1 MTVQIRPVILS
12 GGTGTRLWPVSREG
26 MAKQLLP
33 LTDELT
39 MLQKTLSRVVGQP
52 GFGAPMVVG
61 SHAVRFTIKEQV
73 EKIAP
78 QAMIVLEPVR
88 RDTMPA
94 VLLAATIAAAEDE
107 NAVLA
112 VMPSDHIVTG
122 EDEFRAAVRTAAAR
136 VEQAGIAV
144 IGVKP
149 TEPATGYGYIR
160 PGAASGEGVMA
171 VERFVEKPDAATAAK
186 LIAEGCLW
194 NAGLFCFRAGWLIEA
209 MAKLYPEDVSRM
221 AEAVRRMHS
230 DLGMFIPGDAFG
242 DVHAISF
249 DHAFMEKTRDAHVV
263 AAGFTWSDVGDWNA
277 LWKVAAKDK
286 DGNAAKGDVVTVD
299 ARNNLVRAETR
310 TVCALGVDDLT
321 IVETADAV
329 LVAPREELAT
339 KEKLE
344 LEAKQQIADIEPLRT
359 EVFQLNY
366 QKAENVGKLLGDS
379 KQGMLSKRGSSVV
392 DVRTNKLFVQDTASR
407 LDDVR
412 RLIGQIDVA
421 VRQVL
426 IEARIVIVNDDFTR
440 ELGVRAG
447 VTGTKQNGND
457 GVYVTSG
464 SLESTDTSL
473 SSALENLRNG
483 NATPYPIDVP
493 TGGAANQRYNINL
506 PVASPA
512 GRLAFMVLGSDYIV
526 DLELSAAQAE
536 GRGEI
541 ISSPRVITANQKEA
555 SIEQGVEIPY
565 QQSASSGAT
574 TIQFKKAV
582 LSLKVKPLITPDN
595 RIILDLA
602 VTKDSVGKV
611 IVTSGGVNVPAIDTR
626 TLTTQVLVGDGETVV
641 LGGILETTRRD
652 TENKVPLIGDI
663 PVLGHLF
670 KNTIKVNN
678 KDELLIFVTPKI
690 LREGAKV
697 N

>member
-209 MAKLYPEDVSRM
+209 IAKLYPEDVSRM

-329 LVAPREELAT
+329 LVAPRDRAQDVKGLVDVLKASGRPVATEHLRNHRPWGWYQTMDLGERFRVKRIVVRPGAKLSLQRHHHRAEHWVVVRGAAEVTVDGTVKILHENESAYIPIGSVHRLANPGKIQVELIEVQTGTYLEED
-339 KEKLE
+339 
-344 LEAKQQIADIEPLRT
+344 DIERIEDEFGRT
-359 EVFQLNY
+359 
-366 QKAENVGKLLGDS
+366 
-379 KQGMLSKRGSSVV
+379 
-392 DVRTNKLFVQDTASR
+392 
-407 LDDVR
+407 
-412 RLIGQIDVA
+412 
-421 VRQVL
+421 
-426 IEARIVIVNDDFTR
+426 
-440 ELGVRAG
+440 
-447 VTGTKQNGND
+447 
-457 GVYVTSG
+457 
-464 SLESTDTSL
+464 
-473 SSALENLRNG
+473 
-483 NATPYPIDVP
+483 
-493 TGGAANQRYNINL
+493 
-506 PVASPA
+506 
-512 GRLAFMVLGSDYIV
+512 
-526 DLELSAAQAE
+526 
-536 GRGEI
+536 
-541 ISSPRVITANQKEA
+541 
-555 SIEQGVEIPY
+555 
-565 QQSASSGAT
+565 
-574 TIQFKKAV
+574 
-582 LSLKVKPLITPDN
+582 
-595 RIILDLA
+595 
-602 VTKDSVGKV
+602 
-611 IVTSGGVNVPAIDTR
+611 
-626 TLTTQVLVGDGETVV
+626 
-641 LGGILETTRRD
+641 
-652 TENKVPLIGDI
+652 
-663 PVLGHLF
+663 
-670 KNTIKVNN
+670 
-678 KDELLIFVTPKI
+678 
-690 LREGAKV
+690 
-697 N
+697 